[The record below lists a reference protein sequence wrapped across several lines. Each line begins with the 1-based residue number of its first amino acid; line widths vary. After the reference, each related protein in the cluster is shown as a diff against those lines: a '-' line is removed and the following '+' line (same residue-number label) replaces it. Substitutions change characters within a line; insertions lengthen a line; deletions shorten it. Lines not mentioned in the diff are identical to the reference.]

1 MSDIPKT
8 KKSQSKLD
16 ISESQEDNSKS
27 DSELTNDEIV
37 KEETKSNKS
46 LQNTEDNTSKTEE
59 KNPNRDDENT
69 ETEKRQ
75 DVNFDLK
82 EEIKDGELN
91 NEQRSTSNTETPSTP
106 SDRKGLSRRSSII
119 RAKKYKKEKELFIQ
133 KGKNKLQERPDR
145 NKVKYLTE
153 EEINLAFQ
161 WFTEGN
167 SHITPRNIKD
177 RFDTFFTDI
186 PKNDKKYYIEGGIK
200 NDTRHL
206 INTREEKIQSE
217 MFNST
222 QSISS
227 LKKMLIKYPFKMKD
241 YENAFSI
248 LCGGDLEEEISNET
262 INKYI
267 EILKENDVP
276 IKNGIDKILRC
287 FDKDKDG
294 VLGISDLYKMKL
306 SDLNKIT
313 DDFSHK

>member
-8 KKSQSKLD
+8 KESQSKLD
-16 ISESQEDNSKS
+16 ITESQEEDDSKS
-27 DSELTNDEIV
+27 DSELTSDETV
-37 KEETKSNKS
+37 KDETKSNKN
-46 LQNTEDNTSKTEE
+46 LQNAEEDNISKTEE
-59 KNPNRDDENT
+59 KKSYNNEENT

-82 EEIKDGELN
+82 EEIKGRELN
-91 NEQRSTSNTETPSTP
+91 SEKGSTKNTNTPSTP
-106 SDRKGLSRRSSII
+106 HKRLSIS
-119 RAKKYKKEKELFIQ
+119 RAKKYKKEKEIFIQ

-145 NKVKYLTE
+145 NKVKYLSE

-161 WFTEGN
+161 WFTKGN
-167 SHITPRNIKD
+167 SVITPRNIKD
-177 RFDTFFTDI
+177 CFDTFFTDI

-206 INTREEKIQSE
+206 INTREEKLQSE

-222 QSISS
+222 QSIAS

-248 LCGGDLEEEISNET
+248 LCGGDLEEEISNKT

-267 EILKENDVP
+267 EILKENNVP

-313 DDFSHK
+313 DDFSHNK